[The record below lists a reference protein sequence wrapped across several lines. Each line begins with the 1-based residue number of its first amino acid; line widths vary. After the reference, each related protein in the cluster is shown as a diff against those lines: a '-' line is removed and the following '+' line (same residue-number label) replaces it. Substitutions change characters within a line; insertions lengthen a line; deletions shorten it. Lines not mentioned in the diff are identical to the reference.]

1 MKRKALFVPLCAA
14 AVLLLLCS
22 SSPDVKKRKGAS
34 SAKAQTAAAAAP
46 AEAPPAKPDIFKDIK
61 QEISRSLRESL
72 VVPDSYK
79 ALSFEADSAFAPY
92 HSPEFITLTLTLMD
106 RREEYDGLTV
116 KTGGRLS
123 KAEARECEAALQANL
138 AEQKH
143 CMAQM
148 TKFLHQGRYHIGW
161 LLRHRFAAGLSEHM
175 EYYIVGPSGQ
185 RVDMRLSAEDM
196 DRYRKFLETDG
207 KWFVFEKY
215 HNE

>member
-1 MKRKALFVPLCAA
+1 MKRKALLVPLCAA

-34 SAKAQTAAAAAP
+34 SAKTQTAAAAAP

-61 QEISRSLRESL
+61 REISRSLRESL

-79 ALSFEADSAFAPY
+79 VLSFEADSAFAPY
-92 HSPEFITLTLTLMD
+92 HSPEFISLTLRLVDM
-106 RREEYDGLTV
+106 REEYGGLTV

-123 KAEARECEAALQANL
+123 KAEVRECEAALRSNL
-138 AEQKH
+138 AEQKR
-143 CMAQM
+143 CIERM
-148 TKFLHQGRYHIGW
+148 TKLLHQGRYHVGW
-161 LLRHRFAAGLSEHM
+161 LLRHRFAAGLSEHA
-175 EYYIVGPSGQ
+175 EYYIVSPSGQ

-207 KWFVFEKY
+207 KWFVFERY